1 MTDKFV
7 WLPLFQVA
15 SMLPSEAFTVVRK
28 SFDARK
34 VCYMGIFPF
43 LIHFW
48 RWSLREWSFT
58 FFLNSQFEFY
68 SLKLFYMV
76 KKSWTNLV
84 NQQLMT

>member
-1 MTDKFV
+1 MTDINV

-48 RWSLREWSFT
+48 RWSLRKWSFT

-68 SLKLFYMV
+68 SLNFFYML

-84 NQQLMT
+84 NQQLTT